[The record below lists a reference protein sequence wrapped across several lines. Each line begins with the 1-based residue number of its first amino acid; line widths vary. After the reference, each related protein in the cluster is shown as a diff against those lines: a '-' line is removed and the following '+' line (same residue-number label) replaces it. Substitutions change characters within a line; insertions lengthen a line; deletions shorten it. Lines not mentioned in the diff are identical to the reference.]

1 MRSIINLLEQFAEQ
15 ANNLTFVYDYG
26 EKAFIYISRPVSQFL
41 GENAAEI
48 IEDPNKLLD
57 IIPAED
63 RALVLETAE
72 KLKNRSSY
80 VDITFRM
87 MAADQQLKWFR
98 LKASLVEEENKPGSK
113 QLVGLAEDITEQKV
127 YQQGLL
133 AIKEQKNV
141 ILQVLGHDL
150 RTPLNNIAMS
160 MGILTQELDLGENE
174 RASKLV
180 EIVERTCRNSLDM
193 IKQIINLEYVEM
205 QGMGISKHR
214 DDLVGR
220 IQNQLDTFRSLD
232 KHGKT
237 FHFYKNTES
246 LYTNTDSVRFMLIVE
261 NLLTNAYKF
270 TKDNGIISVHL
281 EAQEKTVLMRIAD
294 NGIGIPDRLKPL
306 IFDKFT
312 SARRKGNQG
321 EVPVGLG
328 MHLIRHMVEQLEG
341 KIWFE
346 SEEGKGTTFYVEL
359 PLEN

>member
-1 MRSIINLLEQFAEQ
+1 MRSAINLLEQIAKQ
-15 ANNLTFVYDYG
+15 SDSLTFVYDYG
-26 EKAFIYISRPVSQFL
+26 EKEFIYVSAPATKLL
-41 GENAAEI
+41 GENTADI
-48 IEDPNKLLD
+48 IKDPKKLLAL
-57 IIPAED
+57 IPAED
-63 RALVLETAE
+63 HALVLETAE
-72 KLKNRSSY
+72 KLENGAHSID
-80 VDITFRM
+80 VTFRIM
-87 MAADQQLKWFR
+87 PADQQIRWFR
-98 LKASLVEEENKPGSK
+98 LKAYSLYENTPGTNHIAAI
-113 QLVGLAEDITEQKV
+113 AEDITEQKI

-160 MGILTQELDLGENE
+160 MGILAQELNLGENE
-174 RASKLV
+174 RTSKLI

-193 IKQIINLEYVEM
+193 IKQIINLEYMET
-205 QGMGISKHR
+205 QEMGISKHR

-270 TKDNGIISVHL
+270 TKNNGVISVHL
-281 EAQEKTVLMRIAD
+281 EAKEKTVLIRITD
-294 NGIGIPDRLKPL
+294 NGIGIPDKLKPL

-321 EVPVGLG
+321 EIPLGLG